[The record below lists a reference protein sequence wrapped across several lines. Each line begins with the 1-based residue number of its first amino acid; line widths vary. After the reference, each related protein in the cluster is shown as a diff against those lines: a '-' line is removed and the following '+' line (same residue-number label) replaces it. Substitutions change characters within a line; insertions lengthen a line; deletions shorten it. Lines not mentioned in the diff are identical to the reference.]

1 MQRNA
6 PNLDRYLCLD
16 DFENAAR
23 RHLPRPLF
31 GYVAGA
37 SETGASLRHNRED
50 FANYTF
56 RPRVLRDV
64 SQRSTRTTIFGQSY
78 RAPFGIAPM
87 GISALMAYRGDLIL
101 AQGGSQAGIPMIMS
115 GSSLIRLE
123 DVVASAPGTWFQAYL
138 PGEPERIDALV
149 DRVAEAG
156 FKTLVL
162 TVDTAALA
170 NRENN
175 IRAGFSTPLRPSL
188 ALAWQGIT
196 HPRWT
201 IGTFLRTLLG
211 HGIPH
216 FENSFAT
223 RGAPIISSNVMRDFG
238 RKDHL
243 NWTHLDRIRN
253 RWDGKLV
260 VKGILHPDDAAR
272 AQVSGADGVIVSNH
286 GGRQLDGAMSP
297 VAALP
302 AIVERV
308 GDQMTVMIDG
318 GFRRGTDIMKA
329 LALGA
334 RFVFVGRSFLYAASV
349 AGLPGVLRAA
359 ELLHAELHRNMAL
372 LGLSTVD
379 ELTSEYLAQP
389 MNRLSN

>member
-1 MQRNA
+1 MQANTR
-6 PNLDRYLCLD
+6 PLDKYLCLD
-16 DFENAAR
+16 DFEKAAK

-37 SETGASLRHNRED
+37 SETGSSLRHNKRD
-50 FANYTF
+50 LANYAF
-56 RPRVLRDV
+56 LPRVLRDV
-64 SQRSTRTTIFGQSY
+64 SQRSTETTIFGESY
-78 RAPFGIAPM
+78 SAPFGIAPM
-87 GISALMAYRGDLIL
+87 GISALMAYRGDLVL
-101 AQGGSQAGIPMIMS
+101 AQGASQAEIPMIMS

-175 IRAGFSTPLRPSL
+175 IRAGFSAPLRPSL

-201 IGTFLRTLLG
+201 VGTFMRTLLQ
-211 HGIPH
+211 HGVPH
-216 FENSFAT
+216 FENSYAT
-223 RGAPIISSNVMRDFG
+223 RGAPIVSSNVLRDFG

-243 NWTHLDRIRN
+243 NWTHLERIRN
-253 RWDGKLV
+253 RWAGRLV
-260 VKGILHPDDAAR
+260 VKGILHPDDAGRTHAL
-272 AQVSGADGVIVSNH
+272 GADGVIVSNH
-286 GGRQLDGAMSP
+286 GGRQLDGAIPSLQ
-297 VAALP
+297 ALP
-302 AIVERV
+302 GIVERV
-308 GDQMTVMIDG
+308 GDQMPVMVDG
-318 GFRRGTDIMKA
+318 GFRRGTDVMKA

-334 RFVFVGRSFLYAASV
+334 RIVFVGRPFLYAASV
-349 AGLPGVLRAA
+349 AGLPGVMKAA
-359 ELLHAELHRNMAL
+359 EIFHAELHRNMAL
-372 LGLSTVD
+372 LGISTID
-379 ELTSEYLAQP
+379 ELTSEYLV
-389 MNRLSN
+389 RLV

>member
-1 MQRNA
+1 MQANTRA
-6 PNLDRYLCLD
+6 LDKYLCLD
-16 DFENAAR
+16 DFERAAKR
-23 RHLPRPLF
+23 YLPRPLF

-37 SETGASLRHNRED
+37 SETGASLRYNRED
-50 FANYTF
+50 LANYAF
-56 RPRVLRDV
+56 LPRVLRDV
-64 SQRSTRTTIFGQSY
+64 SQRSTGTTIFGERYS
-78 RAPFGIAPM
+78 APFGIAPM
-87 GISALMAYRGDLIL
+87 GISALMAYRGDLVL
-101 AQGGSQAGIPMIMS
+101 AQGASQAGIPMIMS

-123 DVVASAPGTWFQAYL
+123 DVVANAPGTWFQAYL

-201 IGTFLRTLLG
+201 VGTFLRTLLQ

-223 RGAPIISSNVMRDFG
+223 RGAPIVSSHVMRDFG

-243 NWTHLDRIRN
+243 NWTHLERIRN
-253 RWDGKLV
+253 RWAGRLV
-260 VKGILHPDDAAR
+260 VKGVLHPDDAAT
-272 AQVSGADGVIVSNH
+272 AQVLGADGVIVSNH
-286 GGRQLDGAMSP
+286 GGRQLDGAISP
-297 VAALP
+297 LAALP
-302 AIVERV
+302 GIVQLV
-308 GDQMTVMIDG
+308 GEKMPVMVDG

-334 RFVFVGRSFLYAASV
+334 RFVFVGRPFLYAAAV
-349 AGLPGVLRAA
+349 AGLPGVMKAA
-359 ELLHAELHRNMAL
+359 ELLHVELHRNMAL
-372 LGLSTVD
+372 LGLSTID
-379 ELTSEYLAQP
+379 ELTSEYVVQSA
-389 MNRLSN
+389 

>member
-1 MQRNA
+1 LDKQMQANTRA
-6 PNLDRYLCLD
+6 LDKYLCLD
-16 DFENAAR
+16 DFEKGAK

-31 GYVAGA
+31 GYVSGA

-50 FANYTF
+50 LANYAF
-56 RPRVLRDV
+56 LPRVLRDV
-64 SQRSTRTTIFGQSY
+64 SQRSTRTTIFGESY
-78 RAPFGIAPM
+78 SAPFGIAPM
-87 GISALMAYRGDLIL
+87 GISALMAYRGDLVL
-101 AQGGSQAGIPMIMS
+101 AQGASQAGIPMIMS

-123 DVVASAPGTWFQAYL
+123 DVVASAPAAWFQAYL

-188 ALAWQGIT
+188 ALAWQGVT

-201 IGTFLRTLLG
+201 VGTFLRTLLR

-223 RGAPIISSNVMRDFG
+223 RGAPIVSSHVMRDFG

-243 NWTHLDRIRN
+243 NWTHLERIRN
-253 RWDGKLV
+253 RWAGRLV
-260 VKGILHPDDAAR
+260 VKGVLHPDDAAT
-272 AQVSGADGVIVSNH
+272 AQVLGADGVIVSNH

-297 VAALP
+297 LAALP
-302 AIVERV
+302 GIVDRV
-308 GDQMTVMIDG
+308 GGQMAVMVDG

-334 RFVFVGRSFLYAASV
+334 RFVFVGRPFIYAASV
-349 AGLPGVLRAA
+349 AGPLGVVKAA
-359 ELLHAELHRNMAL
+359 EILHAELHRNMAL
-372 LGLSTVD
+372 LGLSTID
-379 ELTSEYLAQP
+379 ELNSEYVVQQP
-389 MNRLSN
+389 